1 MSNSLKPLV
10 SVVIPTY
17 NRYKYLLRAID
28 SIRKQT
34 YLNEG
39 GNIEIIVV
47 NDKSTDKQYYDM
59 KEEENL
65 KIIHLEK
72 NTKELFGYAC
82 AGYGRTIGVNNSNG
96 KYIAFLDDDDW
107 WVPEKIEKQ
116 VKVLEENKDIK
127 FCCTDGF
134 SWKNGG
140 IACIYNKEGH
150 WEYLKNKMKLDTSF
164 PSVWTKDFLQIHN
177 TVVTSSVMCTK
188 ELLTIIK
195 GFNIIKNGQED
206 YDCWLRCLDNTNAY
220 YIDDPLFFYD
230 THHGDG
236 QNY

>member
-72 NTKELFGYAC
+72 NTKEL
-82 AGYGRTIGVNNSNG
+82 
-96 KYIAFLDDDDW
+96 
-107 WVPEKIEKQ
+107 
-116 VKVLEENKDIK
+116 
-127 FCCTDGF
+127 
-134 SWKNGG
+134 
-140 IACIYNKEGH
+140 
-150 WEYLKNKMKLDTSF
+150 
-164 PSVWTKDFLQIHN
+164 
-177 TVVTSSVMCTK
+177 
-188 ELLTIIK
+188 
-195 GFNIIKNGQED
+195 
-206 YDCWLRCLDNTNAY
+206 
-220 YIDDPLFFYD
+220 
-230 THHGDG
+230 
-236 QNY
+236 